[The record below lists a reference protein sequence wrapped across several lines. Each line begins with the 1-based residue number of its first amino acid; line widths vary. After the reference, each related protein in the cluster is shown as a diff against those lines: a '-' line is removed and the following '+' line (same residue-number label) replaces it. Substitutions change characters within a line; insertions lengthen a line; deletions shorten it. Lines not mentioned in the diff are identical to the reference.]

1 MLSPTAAR
9 RSAVWPQHAGGLH
22 RAAGTSHA
30 AATQLGT
37 SPLLRLPTHPQAVAM
52 AAAGLVAAASLVA
65 LVAAGVA
72 AAVVVAVAAVVVAVA
87 VAVAVSGRGGLH
99 PAAAPVRG
107 ISP

>member
-22 RAAGTSHA
+22 REAGTSHA

-37 SPLLRLPTHPQAVAM
+37 SPLPRLPTHPQAVAM
-52 AAAGLVAAASLVA
+52 AAAGLVAASLVA

-72 AAVVVAVAAVVVAVA
+72 AVVVAVAAVAVAA

-99 PAAAPVRG
+99 PAVPPVRG
-107 ISP
+107 RLAPS